1 MKPSEVD
8 AFICQRWRIEHAVKS
23 IQFQLLMY
31 GNAVTQEHILHVI
44 RRYIDDASE
53 NVKINRDRV
62 WLSRLRKALR
72 RFQ

>member
-1 MKPSEVD
+1 MRPSEVD
-8 AFICQRWRIEHAVKS
+8 AFICQRWRTEHAVKS
-23 IQFQLLMY
+23 IRFQLLMHSH
-31 GNAVTQEHILHVI
+31 NVSDAHILRVI